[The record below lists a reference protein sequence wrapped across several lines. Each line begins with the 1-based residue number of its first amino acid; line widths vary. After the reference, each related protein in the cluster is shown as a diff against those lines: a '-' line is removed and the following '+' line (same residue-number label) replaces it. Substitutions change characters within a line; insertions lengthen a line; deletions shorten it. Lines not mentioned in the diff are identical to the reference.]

1 VSQQPYKQ
9 PPITEAV
16 IEIRFAA
23 PIDAPRLAEISSDLR
38 AQYPYEQQVT
48 DLRVQLYFVPQAT
61 PTAGTIERPGHRLS
75 SLDQT
80 QILLLWPENFIVSQL
95 APYPGWDEF
104 FERFRRDWSKWKRLI
119 GYQTISRIGVR
130 YINRI
135 DIPFSGPLVEYEQ
148 YINVYPHLPEVFTN
162 VRGYGVQAQV
172 QLADMDC
179 ILTLNSLS
187 VPSPLLGHA
196 AFIVDLDIANE
207 VKPPQNDESLYELL
221 NRIRLKKNEIFESC
235 ITPRARELFKPWQD

>member
-1 VSQQPYKQ
+1 MN
-9 PPITEAV
+9 I
-16 IEIRFAA
+16 
-23 PIDAPRLAEISSDLR
+23 
-38 AQYPYEQQVT
+38 
-48 DLRVQLYFVPQAT
+48 
-61 PTAGTIERPGHRLS
+61 
-75 SLDQT
+75 
-80 QILLLWPENFIVSQL
+80 
-95 APYPGWDEF
+95 
-104 FERFRRDWSKWKRLI
+104 
-119 GYQTISRIGVR
+119 
-130 YINRI
+130 I
-135 DIPFSGPLVEYEQ
+135 DIPFAGPLVEYEQ

-235 ITPRARELFKPWQD
+235 ITPLARELFRQWQDYSLDRRSSLNPDT